1 MARSVLG
8 WQGESYIVP
17 ILDVAIIV
25 IAVAVTAQ
33 AVIMAGAL
41 IAGAR
46 AWRQVQADV
55 REWQDSLDRRLDAVS
70 ARIDEAVVDARLA
83 ARSVETLAARADGLV
98 QDAATA
104 AQSVRAAVTVP
115 KALVLTG
122 AASAARWLLS
132 KWRVRHHRALP
143 HADGAGSA
151 DVF

>member
-1 MARSVLG
+1 VARTLLA

-33 AVIMAGAL
+33 AVMMAGAL
-41 IAGAR
+41 VAGAR

-55 REWQDSLDRRLDAVS
+55 RQWQDSLDRRLDAVS

-83 ARSVETLAARADGLV
+83 ARSVETLAMRADGLV
-98 QDAATA
+98 QGAATA
-104 AQSVRAAVTVP
+104 AHSVRAAVSVP

-132 KWRVRHHRALP
+132 KWRVRHHRSLP
-143 HADGAGSA
+143 QADGAGGA